1 MKHLKR
7 YNENFGA
14 GEFNQFRNL
23 FKRVKLT
30 PPVDKLPVSKLYKL
44 LIIELDREIQLPY
57 LEPRKFIVIDV
68 SFGVG
73 DYRQYMTLW
82 PDLDSSV
89 QNLDSDVW
97 GDSGSWE
104 SFGQKWKVVSLWDYN
119 DTNVQEIENMLLEWE
134 VSVENIW
141 AVLA

>member
-1 MKHLKR
+1 MRWLRR

-14 GEFNQFRNL
+14 GEFNQFKDL

-44 LIIELDREIQLPY
+44 LIIELDREIKLPY
-57 LEPRKFIVIDV
+57 MDPRKFIVIDV

-89 QNLDSDVW
+89 QNLDSDIW

-119 DTNVQEIENMLLEWE
+119 DTNVQEIENMLLDWG